1 MTKNFRQG
9 SGLSINTL
17 RRRIPKKS
25 KTYLV
30 PIDGSTNSFRVLRY
44 AIRRADDFSHRLVGL
59 YVIPKLDNI
68 ENSKAK
74 SQLKKQGEKILN
86 KAKNHCSSHDVSF
99 SSKMVSGNPGKEIVR
114 FAHQNNV
121 DEIIIGY
128 GNKKTGSFMG
138 SASNYIVNKT
148 KLPITLIR

>member
-1 MTKNFRQG
+1 MAKNFRQG
-9 SGLSINTL
+9 SGLSMNTL
-17 RRRIPKKS
+17 KQRVSKKS

-44 AIRRADDFSHRLVGL
+44 AIRRAEDFSHGLVGL
-59 YVIPKLDNI
+59 YVIPKIDNI
-68 ENSKAK
+68 ENNKVK

-86 KAKNHCSSHDVSF
+86 KAKNHCSSHNVSF
-99 SSKMVSGNPGKEIVR
+99 SSKIVSGNPGKEIVR
-114 FAHQNNV
+114 FAQQNNI

-128 GNKKTGSFMG
+128 GNKAGSFMG
-138 SASNYIVNKT
+138 SASNYVINKT